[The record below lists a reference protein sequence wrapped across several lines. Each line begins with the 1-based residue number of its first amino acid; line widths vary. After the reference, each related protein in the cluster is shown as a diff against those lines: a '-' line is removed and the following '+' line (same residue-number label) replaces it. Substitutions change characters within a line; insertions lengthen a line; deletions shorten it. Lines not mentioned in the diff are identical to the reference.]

1 MKPKHF
7 VLINNQNGSV
17 LLITVVVLIA
27 VTLLGIFAMNT
38 STIEVQIA
46 GNDKFHKQAFYNAEG
61 GLRAIYPLIDDI
73 RNGIDPTTF
82 AGTYGGFSFAGN
94 PVDFWDELS
103 LSWDESSL
111 SNANNDTSGTDA
123 APDVIVTI
131 CNNAAV
137 DIDKLPPDMTGETI
151 INRAGYEGLGKGVA
165 ANYVAPYR
173 IFSTVTGGSG
183 VNSQTAAILESIR

>member
-82 AGTYGGFSFAGN
+82 AGTYGGFSFVGN
-94 PVDFWDELS
+94 PDDFWDESPLI
-103 LSWDESSL
+103 
-111 SNANNDTSGTDA
+111 NANADNSATDA
-123 APDVIVTI
+123 AADVIVTI

-137 DIDKLPPDMTGETI
+137 DVDKLPPDMTGETI